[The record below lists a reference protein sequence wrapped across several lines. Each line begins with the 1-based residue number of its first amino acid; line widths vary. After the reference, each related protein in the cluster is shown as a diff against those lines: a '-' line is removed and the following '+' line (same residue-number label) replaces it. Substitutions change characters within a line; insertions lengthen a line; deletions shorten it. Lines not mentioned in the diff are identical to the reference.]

1 MSDTNDSGITINL
14 GGGEH
19 ERPSLDLNGLKIII
33 PGPWQVKLVVS
44 VILIGLA
51 LYSFIWITEDAQKR
65 GKSGCLAFLF
75 LIAAGWPLSLL
86 WWLWLR
92 PPFPWAPKSSPPP
105 PPPAPL
111 PPQDS

>member
-1 MSDTNDSGITINL
+1 MSDPADSGITINL

-19 ERPSLDLNGLKIII
+19 ESPTLDLNGLKIVI
-33 PGPWQVKLVVS
+33 PGPWQVKLVVGII
-44 VILIGLA
+44 ILVVA

-75 LIAAGWPLSLL
+75 LFAASWPVSIL

-92 PPFPWAPKSSPPP
+92 PPLLRPSNLPPP
-105 PPPAPL
+105 PPPPL

>member
-1 MSDTNDSGITINL
+1 MIATSAGTTISL
-14 GGGEH
+14 GGAEGESPTL
-19 ERPSLDLNGLKIII
+19 EINGMRIFI

-44 VILIGLA
+44 IIFLVLA

-75 LIAAGWPLSLL
+75 VIAASWPLSLL

-92 PPFPWAPKSSPPP
+92 PPLPKPVQ
-105 PPPAPL
+105 PPPAPPPPL
-111 PPQDS
+111 PPQDL